1 MKKYQTPKIKCR
13 NIVPHKMMSES
24 LYQSEE
30 DADVNREILTKDFY
44 SLDEE

>member
-1 MKKYQTPKIKCR
+1 MKKYQAPKIKCR
-13 NIVPHKMMSES
+13 NIVLYNMISVS
-24 LYQSEE
+24 LHQSEE